1 MNGPDPPDHADVLS
15 TRGSLEEAG
24 SGTGS
29 GAGADLS
36 SDPLQ
41 ELLQQQAAPP
51 MVVVEGRLQQALQPP
66 QIHF

>member
-1 MNGPDPPDHADVLS
+1 MSGPDPPDHADVLS
-15 TRGSLEEAG
+15 TRGSLEEA
-24 SGTGS
+24 GS